1 MEQRQELASSILTP
15 EADECGPSGKVPD
28 QDVEEGMGS
37 EAELNNT
44 ITDEERKEMQNDLIK
59 LEEEIVTLKQVLA
72 SKEKHQAEL
81 KHRLGLTTLSELKQ
95 NLSKSWNGVQSSTVY
110 KKTSETLSTAGQ
122 KTTSAISNFGTA
134 VSKKIGDM
142 RNTETFKS
150 FEEKVETTV
159 SSIKTKV
166 GGTASGGNFEDV
178 LSSAAQASAQ
188 NASPTASAND
198 LGEHKEC

>member
-1 MEQRQELASSILTP
+1 MEQRQ
-15 EADECGPSGKVPD
+15 GPSGKVPD

-142 RNTETFKS
+142 SYSISHSMSMPTTRNTETFKS

>member
-1 MEQRQELASSILTP
+1 
-15 EADECGPSGKVPD
+15 PD
-28 QDVEEGMGS
+28 QDVEEGIRS

-44 ITDEERKEMQNDLIK
+44 ITDEERKELQNDLIK

-142 RNTETFKS
+142 RYSS
-150 FEEKVETTV
+150 FIF
-159 SSIKTKV
+159 S
-166 GGTASGGNFEDV
+166 
-178 LSSAAQASAQ
+178 
-188 NASPTASAND
+188 
-198 LGEHKEC
+198 